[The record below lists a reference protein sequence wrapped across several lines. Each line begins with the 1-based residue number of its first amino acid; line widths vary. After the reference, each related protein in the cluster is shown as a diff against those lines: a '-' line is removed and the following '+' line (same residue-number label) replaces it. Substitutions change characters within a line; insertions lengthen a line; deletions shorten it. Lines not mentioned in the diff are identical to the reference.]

1 MLIESTTSHVS
12 ICSLFRGVQW
22 NLSKKIADC
31 VDKTL
36 YQYKIISLEI
46 HHYFKWLCIQDLNCI
61 YLGQELGRVSRKV
74 WR

>member
-1 MLIESTTSHVS
+1 MVKNTTSHVS
-12 ICSLFRGVQW
+12 ICSLLIGVQL
-22 NLSKKIADC
+22 NLSKKMADF

-46 HHYFKWLCIQDLNCI
+46 HHYLKWLL
-61 YLGQELGRVSRKV
+61 YSGFELGLSESGSRVSRKV

>member
-1 MLIESTTSHVS
+1 MFQFAHYSQESSETS
-12 ICSLFRGVQW
+12 Q
-22 NLSKKIADC
+22 KKIADC

-36 YQYKIISLEI
+36 YQYEIISLEI
-46 HHYFKWLCIQDLNCI
+46 DHYFKWLCIQDLNCI